1 MNYWILLRRCFRSF
15 SFLLIM
21 FFMLPLFFFVFFLA
35 KSSAPPSV
43 LGILSAFLAWAV
55 VSIIKADTC
64 RKSTL
69 IIPYFRK
76 RVSTFYISVGIF
88 IICVFALANFLK
100 NREIVL
106 GLDFFFFIG
115 AGLFIYGFF
124 LFVSHF
130 FPIWIAFIGFFVLF
144 ISNTLHVPYYAT
156 FQFMAIP
163 IFIIGLI
170 LIILYRHKIVYMTEE
185 SNLFR
190 AQKYPDTFN
199 IRSIRNATKSYY
211 TKKGFRTNEFR
222 FTFETLLSIVE
233 KLNISKTLKI
243 FILNTLKTNINW
255 LSFLTIFF
263 FLIFSIFLKPSV
275 HFLVFFPAILMWNAI
290 IYGKKYF
297 AADATKPIAIKK
309 LFITEYAGYYASG
322 MMLIFI
328 MFIGMKMPNLIPWKL
343 VKHYNDIMLMPNE
356 PILLYIFGGLFVS
369 SLSLLIMKRLLNAAI
384 NYLILF
390 LSVGATIAI
399 IYLSINTKIINT
411 VALSGILMILTIL
424 FSLISFKLDM
434 KKDIA
439 S

>member
-1 MNYWILLRRCFRSF
+1 MNYWILLRRSFRSF
-15 SFLLIM
+15 PFLLIT
-21 FFMLPLFFFVFFLA
+21 FFMLPLFFSVLFLA

-43 LGILSAFLAWAV
+43 LGILSALLAWAV
-55 VSIIKADTC
+55 VSMIKADTC

-76 RVSTFYISVGIF
+76 RVSTFYISLGIF
-88 IICVFALANFLK
+88 IICLFVLADFFK
-100 NREIVL
+100 NREIAL
-106 GLDFFFFIG
+106 GLNSFFFIG

-130 FPIWIAFIGFFVLF
+130 FPIWIAFSGFFVLL
-144 ISNTLHVPYYAT
+144 IPKTLHVPYAT
-156 FQFMAIP
+156 FQFMTIP
-163 IFIIGLI
+163 FFIIGLI

-211 TKKGFRTNEFR
+211 TKKGFWTNGFR
-222 FTFETLLSIVE
+222 FTFETFLSIVE
-233 KLNISKTLKI
+233 KLNVSKTLKI

-255 LSFLTIFF
+255 LSFLTIPFSLIVFIFF
-263 FLIFSIFLKPSV
+263 KPPV
-275 HFLVFFPAILMWNAI
+275 YFLVLFPAILMWNAI

-322 MMLIFI
+322 IMLMFI
-328 MFIGMKMPNLIPWKL
+328 MFIGMKMPNIIPWKL
-343 VKHYNDIMLMPNE
+343 VKHYNDIMSNE
-356 PILLYIFGGLFVS
+356 PILPYIFGGLFVI
-369 SLSLLIMKRLLNAAI
+369 SLLLLIMRRQLNVVI

>member
-1 MNYWILLRRCFRSF
+1 MNYWILLRRSFRSF
-15 SFLLIM
+15 PFLLII
-21 FFMLPLFFFVFFLA
+21 FFMPPLFFYGLFFA
-35 KSSAPPSV
+35 KSSAPLSV
-43 LGILSAFLAWAV
+43 LGMLSALLAWAV

-88 IICVFALANFLK
+88 IICLFVLADFFK

-115 AGLFIYGFF
+115 ASLFIYGFF

-130 FPIWIAFIGFFVLF
+130 FPIWIAFSGFFVLF
-144 ISNTLHVPYYAT
+144 ISKTLHVPYANVPYAT
-156 FQFMAIP
+156 FQFMTIP

-185 SNLFR
+185 NNLFR

-211 TKKGFRTNEFR
+211 TKKGFWTNGFR
-222 FTFETLLSIVE
+222 FTFETFLSIVE
-233 KLNISKTLKI
+233 KLNISRVFKV

-255 LSFLTIFF
+255 LSFLTIL
-263 FLIFSIFLKPSV
+263 FLLMSFMFLKPPV
-275 HFLVFFPAILMWNAI
+275 YFLVFFPAILMWNAI

-309 LFITEYAGYYASG
+309 LFITEYAGYYASS

-328 MFIGMKMPNLIPWKL
+328 MFIGMKMPNIIKR
-343 VKHYNDIMLMPNE
+343 YNDIMPNE
-356 PILLYIFGGLFVS
+356 PILPYIFGGLFVI
-369 SLSLLIMKRLLNAAI
+369 SLSLLIMRRLLNAAI

-399 IYLSINTKIINT
+399 IKLSINTKIINT

-424 FSLISFKLDM
+424 FSLISFKLDI
-434 KKDIA
+434 KRDIA

>member
-1 MNYWILLRRCFRSF
+1 MNYWILLRRSFRSF
-15 SFLLIM
+15 PFLLII
-21 FFMLPLFFFVFFLA
+21 FFVLPLFFFALFST
-35 KSSAPPSV
+35 KSNAPPSI

-55 VSIIKADTC
+55 VSMIKTDTC

-69 IIPYFRK
+69 MIPYFRK

-130 FPIWIAFIGFFVLF
+130 LPLWIAFVAFAFLIPK
-144 ISNTLHVPYYAT
+144 TLPMHMLHII
-156 FQFMAIP
+156 FQFMTIP
-163 IFIIGLI
+163 FFIIGLI

-190 AQKYPDTFN
+190 AQKSPDTFN
-199 IRSIRNATKSYY
+199 IRNIRNATKAYY
-211 TKKGFRTNEFR
+211 TKKGFWTNGFR
-222 FTFETLLSIVE
+222 FTFETFLSIVE
-233 KLNISKTLKI
+233 KLNISRVFKV

-255 LSFLTIFF
+255 LSFLAIPFLLMSFMFF
-263 FLIFSIFLKPSV
+263 KPPV
-275 HFLVFFPAILMWNAI
+275 YFLVFFPAILMWNAI

-309 LFITEYAGYYASG
+309 LFITEYAGYYASS

-328 MFIGMKMPNLIPWKL
+328 MFIGMKMPNIIKR
-343 VKHYNDIMLMPNE
+343 YNDIMPNE
-356 PILLYIFGGLFVS
+356 PILPYIFGGLFVI
-369 SLSLLIMKRLLNAAI
+369 SLSLLIMRRLLNAAI

-399 IYLSINTKIINT
+399 IKLSINTKIINT

-424 FSLISFKLDM
+424 FSLISFKLDI
-434 KKDIA
+434 KRDIA